1 MSTSVLDTPYI
12 GAELMTERDWEL
24 QWRLSKAA
32 LLSVPFGGEDTAG
45 GYGTE
50 GDIVYTTNDN
60 VDLNAL
66 WDEAQQ
72 ALAEWNKTRNRI
84 VSLLT
89 YQVLKEIEEVPQVG
103 EASFEEASEFGEPE
117 GERLKLGYFQLG
129 FDFKDYDRA
138 TRFTWK
144 ALRDMDARQ
153 VRAVNNAMMQA
164 DERLM
169 FRKVMEAVFDNRNR
183 ETDIRNNPYPVYPL
197 YNADGTVPPPYQE
210 TTFDG
215 THNHYLVSNNAV
227 IDSGDL
233 EAAYEH
239 IGEHGY
245 SIENGTQIIH
255 LMNRAQVK
263 EVRKFR
269 MGQVNNNGIEANYD
283 FIPALANNPAQIL
296 DTPLGLLGSL
306 PPNFWQ
312 GMRVQGSY
320 DDALIVELPFMPN
333 GYFLTIGTG
342 GAGNLQNL
350 VGLREHKN
358 PVYRGL
364 RVLPGNDQRYPLI
377 ESYYTRAFGTGIR
390 QRAGAVVTQIK
401 VGAANSYVIPTNY
414 TRGLGFAA

>member
-1 MSTSVLDTPYI
+1 MSTATLERSSLTPADI
-12 GAELMTERDWEL
+12 EMLHNNPSLASLL
-24 QWRLSKAA
+24 AA
-32 LLSVPFGGEDTAG
+32 GMPFGGEDYAG

-50 GDIVYTTNDN
+50 GDIVYVTNDN

-66 WDEAQQ
+66 WAEALQ
-72 ALAEWNKTRNRI
+72 ALTIWNQGRSKL

-89 YQVLKEIEEVPQVG
+89 YQVTKEIEEVPQVG

-117 GERLKLGYFQLG
+117 GERLQLGYFQLG

-153 VRAVNNAMMQA
+153 VRAVNNAMLQA
-164 DERLM
+164 DERLV
-169 FRKVMEAVFDNRNR
+169 FRKVMEAIFDNRTR

-197 YNADGTVPPPYQE
+197 YNGDDTVPPSYRG
-210 TTFDG
+210 TTFTAGHD
-215 THNHYLVSNNAV
+215 HYLVSGNAL

-233 EAAYEH
+233 EEAYDH
-239 IGEHGY
+239 IAEHGY
-245 SIENGTQIIH
+245 TIEAGTQVICF
-255 LMNRAQVK
+255 MNRNQIK

-269 MGQVNNNGIEANYD
+269 MGQVNNNTVEANYD
-283 FIPALANNPAQIL
+283 FVPSRGSAAQFL
-296 DTPLGLLGSL
+296 DSPLGLLGTL
-306 PPNFWQ
+306 PPEFWN
-312 GMRVQGSY
+312 GLRVQGSY
-320 DDALIVELPFMPN
+320 NDIIIIEEPFIPD
-333 GYFLTIGTG
+333 GYFLMYGTG

-350 VGLREHKN
+350 VGLREHQN

-364 RVLPGNDQRYPLI
+364 RILPGNDQRYPLI

-401 VGAANSYVIPTNY
+401 ASGDYDIPPQY
-414 TRGLGFAA
+414 TRGEGLVA

>member
-1 MSTSVLDTPYI
+1 MSTSILDRPFI
-12 GAELMTERDWEL
+12 GAELMTEADWKMHWALE
-24 QWRLSKAA
+24 KAA
-32 LLSVPFGGEDTAG
+32 LLQLPFGGEDSTG

-60 VDLNAL
+60 VDLNVL
-66 WDEAQQ
+66 WGEAQ
-72 ALAEWNKTRNRI
+72 AAVSVWNQTRNRI
-84 VSLLT
+84 VSLMT
-89 YQVLKEIEEVPQVG
+89 FQVLREIEEVPQVG
-103 EASFEEASEFGEPE
+103 EATFEEASEFGEPE

-153 VRAVNNAMMQA
+153 VRAVNNAMLQA
-164 DERLM
+164 DERLV
-169 FRKVMEAVFDNRNR
+169 FRKVMEAIFDNRNR

-197 YNADGTVPPPYQE
+197 YNGDATVPPPYQE
-210 TTFDG
+210 TTF
-215 THNHYLVSNNAV
+215 TAPHNHYLASGNAL

-233 EAAYEH
+233 EAAYDH
-239 IGEHGY
+239 IAEHGY

-255 LMNRAQVK
+255 FMNRAQVK

-269 MGQVNNNGIEANYD
+269 MGQVNNNTVEANFD
-283 FIPALANNPAQIL
+283 FIPSANSPTQII

-306 PPNFWQ
+306 PPAFWN
-312 GMRVQGSY
+312 GLRVAGSY
-320 DDALIVELPFMPN
+320 DDALIIELPIVPT
-333 GYFLTIGTG
+333 GYFVTIGTG

-364 RVLPGNDQRYPLI
+364 RVLPGNDQTYPLI

-390 QRAGAVVTQIK
+390 QRAGGVVTKITA
-401 VGAANSYVIPTNY
+401 GAYTIPTNY
-414 TRGLGFAA
+414 TRGGGFSA

>member
-1 MSTSVLDTPYI
+1 MNTSLLSRPNSVLTESDRRMLNNP
-12 GAELMTERDWEL
+12 LMRDM
-24 QWRLSKAA
+24 LS
-32 LLSVPFGGEDTAG
+32 SMPFGGEDYAG

-66 WDEAQQ
+66 WGEAQQ
-72 ALAEWNKTRNRI
+72 ALSVWNAGRSKL

-89 YQVLKEIEEVPQVG
+89 YQVTKEIEEVPQVG

-153 VRAVNNAMMQA
+153 VRAVNNALLQA
-164 DERLM
+164 DERLV
-169 FRKVMEAVFDNRNR
+169 FRKVMEAIFDNHTR

-197 YNADGTVPPPYQE
+197 YNGDSTVPPAFRE
-210 TTFDG
+210 TTFSAGHD
-215 THNHYLVSNNAV
+215 HYVVSDNAT

-233 EAAYEH
+233 EDAYDKLA
-239 IGEHGY
+239 EHGY

-255 LMNRAQVK
+255 LMNRKQIK

-269 MGQVNNNGIEANYD
+269 MGETNNNTVEANFD
-283 FIPALANNPAQIL
+283 FIPSRGQPAQFL
-296 DTPLGLLGSL
+296 DSPLGLLGTL
-306 PPNFWQ
+306 PPDFWN
-312 GMRVQGSY
+312 GLRVTGSY
-320 DDALIVELPFMPN
+320 DDALIIEEPFIPED
-333 GYFLTIGTG
+333 YFVTIGYG

-350 VGLREHKN
+350 VGLREHSN

-364 RVLPGNDQRYPLI
+364 RILPGNDQRYPLI

-390 QRAGAVVTQIK
+390 QRGGGCVTQIK
-401 VGAANSYVIPTNY
+401 ASGDYDIPERY
-414 TRGLGFAA
+414 TRGLGFVA

>member
-1 MSTSVLDTPYI
+1 MTASVLDRPYI

-24 QWRLSKAA
+24 QWRLEKAA
-32 LLSVPFGGEDTAG
+32 LLGVPFGGEDAG

-66 WDEAQQ
+66 WDEAQA
-72 ALAEWNKTRNRI
+72 ALAEWNRTRNRI

-89 YQVLKEIEEVPQVG
+89 FQVLKEIEEVPQVG
-103 EASFEEASEFGEPE
+103 EATFEEASEFGEPE

-153 VRAVNNAMMQA
+153 VRAVNNAMLQA

-169 FRKVMEAVFDNRNR
+169 FRKVMEAIFDNRNR

-215 THNHYLVSNNAV
+215 THDHYLVSGNAL

-239 IGEHGY
+239 IAEHGY

-255 LMNRAQVK
+255 FMNRAQIK

-283 FIPALANNPAQIL
+283 FVPALGNNPAQIL

-306 PPNFWQ
+306 PPNFWN
-312 GMRVQGSY
+312 GLRVAGSY
-320 DDALIVELPFMPN
+320 DDALIIELPFIPN

-364 RVLPGNDQRYPLI
+364 RILPGNDQRYPLI

-390 QRAGAVVTQIK
+390 QRAGAVVTQI
-401 VGAANSYVIPTNY
+401 AAAGPYAIPQQF

>member
-1 MSTSVLDTPYI
+1 MGKSVLDTPFI
-12 GAELMTERDWEL
+12 GAELMTEKDWEL
-24 QWRLSKAA
+24 QWLLSKHGPHA
-32 LLSVPFGGEDTAG
+32 VPFGGEDSSG
-45 GYGTE
+45 GYATE

-66 WDEAQQ
+66 WEEALA
-72 ALAEWNKTRNRI
+72 ALAEWNKTRNKI

-89 YQVLKEIEEVPQVG
+89 YQVTKEIEEVPQVG
-103 EASFEEASEFGEPE
+103 EATFEEASEYGEPE

-153 VRAVNNAMMQA
+153 VRAVNNAMLQA
-164 DERLM
+164 DERLI
-169 FRKVMEAVFDNRNR
+169 FRKVMEAIFDNRNR

-197 YNADGTVPPPYQE
+197 YNADGTVPPDFQG
-210 TTFDG
+210 TSFDG
-215 THNHYLVSNNAV
+215 SHSHYVVSGNAT

-233 EAAYEH
+233 ETAYEH
-239 IGEHGY
+239 LAEHGY

-255 LMNRAQVK
+255 FMNRAQIK

-269 MGQVNNNGIEANYD
+269 MGEVNNNGVEANFD
-283 FIPALANNPAQIL
+283 FIPAVANNPAQIL

-306 PPNFWQ
+306 PPNFWN
-312 GMRVQGSY
+312 GLRVSGSY
-320 DDALIVELPFMPN
+320 DDALIIELPFIPN

-350 VGLREHKN
+350 VGFREHKN

-364 RVLPGNDQRYPLI
+364 RILPGNDQRYPLI

-390 QRAGAVVTQIK
+390 QRGGAVVTQIK
-401 VGAANSYVIPTNY
+401 SAGSYDIPTQF